1 MLHGGT
7 QYLRTGL
14 RFTWRKAIQEPT
26 CYMAESNAREPTCY
40 MAETSTTYKRTYMLH
55 QHMEES
61 KTRGH

>member
-14 RFTWRKAIQEPT
+14 RFTWRKAIQ
-26 CYMAESNAREPTCY
+26 EPTCY